1 MTWWLPKPP
10 GPLRTRFVEDAKTLL
25 MRGGLSEQDAFD
37 FIQKT
42 AMRERLRMRVVAEQ
56 VLSGELTT

>member
-1 MTWWLPKPP
+1 MGKAVKLAA
-10 GPLRTRFVEDAKTLL
+10 EDAKNRL
-25 MRGGLSEQDAFD
+25 MQGGIGEQEAFD

-56 VLSGELTT
+56 VLSGELAP